1 MAGVASLPL
10 AKRAGL
16 DKPFS
21 SSPEKGEEGSKR
33 EIGARDGVCR
43 ANR

>member
-1 MAGVASLPL
+1 MADVASLPL

-21 SSPEKGEEGSKR
+21 SSPEKGEGSKR